1 MFIFSLSLSSNT
13 SLVGKKEFTWMAERF
28 ILTIVSKLF
37 YRHTGIAGKGMGGT
51 GNHSNIIV
59 KGLSFYSL
67 SRQPGVMWRE

>member
-1 MFIFSLSLSSNT
+1 MFVFSLSLSSNT
-13 SLVGKKEFTWMAERF
+13 SLVGKKEFTWTAARS
-28 ILTIVSKLF
+28 ILTIVSRLV

-51 GNHSNIIV
+51 GSHSNIIV